1 MNETPHKQAGKQ
13 KVIVSALLFLAVVVI
28 FVLPNWVTEPWI
40 ADSKQAEN
48 TAQINS
54 PAVVSPSLAA
64 EKSKYRQ
71 DAQTILAEIIL
82 RRERLQQ
89 QQVNL
94 WADIDFSQAVADITG
109 GDEQYAIGNYAE
121 SVARYQRSLDTLKA
135 LEERGV
141 NLLQQSIT
149 EARTAIAQR
158 DLDTARRT
166 SALAQAM
173 APENNEVQK
182 LAQRATLLPAL
193 IDLMQRS
200 QALSAAGDF
209 TGAITPLAE
218 AVALDPDH
226 QEAAAA
232 LVAIDKKITQ
242 ERFNNWMS
250 RGFSALSEDQL
261 DTANRAFAE
270 AEKVYPGN
278 TTVTQAL
285 SQVEN
290 RRAQRWVNDGITKAK
305 ALEDAEKW
313 SEAEAV
319 YRELLATDPTL
330 SDIKVRQLPVAVRAD
345 LDQKIRRTLDD
356 PLALYAP
363 KNYQRGQSLLQ
374 DAEGIPNPVPVLR
387 DQIARLKHH
396 LAASQTPIEVQL
408 VSDQFTEVTLF
419 RVAKLGQFDRTSVAL
434 KPGRYIIAG
443 TRAGYRDVRIEFTL
457 TDSGLKTPIEV
468 ICSDLI

>member
-40 ADSKQAEN
+40 AVSKQAEN

-209 TGAITPLAE
+209 TGARTPLGE

-232 LVAIDKKITQ
+232 LLT
-242 ERFNNWMS
+242 
-250 RGFSALSEDQL
+250 
-261 DTANRAFAE
+261 
-270 AEKVYPGN
+270 
-278 TTVTQAL
+278 
-285 SQVEN
+285 
-290 RRAQRWVNDGITKAK
+290 
-305 ALEDAEKW
+305 
-313 SEAEAV
+313 
-319 YRELLATDPTL
+319 
-330 SDIKVRQLPVAVRAD
+330 
-345 LDQKIRRTLDD
+345 
-356 PLALYAP
+356 
-363 KNYQRGQSLLQ
+363 
-374 DAEGIPNPVPVLR
+374 
-387 DQIARLKHH
+387 
-396 LAASQTPIEVQL
+396 IE
-408 VSDQFTEVTLF
+408 
-419 RVAKLGQFDRTSVAL
+419 
-434 KPGRYIIAG
+434 
-443 TRAGYRDVRIEFTL
+443 
-457 TDSGLKTPIEV
+457 
-468 ICSDLI
+468 